1 MKFFD
6 FCAGIGA
13 GRRGLELAGME
24 CVGYS
29 EISRS
34 SVTSYKLL
42 HDTAN
47 EKNYGNLTKIDPAVL
62 PDFDLLIAG
71 FPFQTFSVIGKKKRF
86 Q

>member
-34 SVTSYKLL
+34 SVSSYK
-42 HDTAN
+42 
-47 EKNYGNLTKIDPAVL
+47 
-62 PDFDLLIAG
+62 
-71 FPFQTFSVIGKKKRF
+71 VI
-86 Q
+86 